1 MWGLTRAVAE
11 ATSPG
16 PSGHPPQGGILAG
29 ILLALTTALA
39 FAPFAP
45 AQNPLS
51 AIGDAIGG
59 QGGRI
64 FNKSTETVQKL
75 GEAQSTAQAGPRYEY
90 LVGYRVAAR
99 LLGNAKVLPA
109 DSAVAKYV
117 DQVGQTVALGS
128 AFPYPYRGYYF
139 IVLDT
144 PDVNAFA
151 TPGGFVFVTTGMV
164 KFLRNE
170 DELAAILGHEVGH
183 VELHHGMRAIQE
195 GKQTKALGGLLQDL
209 AADTSVGKDLGEVL
223 GPLSDEV
230 YKSVA
235 NGYSSD
241 LEAEADARSAEICAK
256 LGYDPSVLLAVLE
269 RFRAYKGNYGGAGY
283 PKERAELYAG
293 KIQQAGYAVPAPVPE
308 RVSRFADALSR
319 LP

>member
-1 MWGLTRAVAE
+1 MNKTMLHRLSAAM
-11 ATSPG
+11 
-16 PSGHPPQGGILAG
+16 
-29 ILLALTTALA
+29 LA
-39 FAPFAP
+39 FAIFLLLPVAK
-45 AQNPLS
+45 AQNPFS

-59 QGGRI
+59 RGGQI
-64 FNKSTETVQKL
+64 FNQTTKAATKL
-75 GEAQSTAQAGPRYEY
+75 GEAHSVGQAGPRYEY

-99 LLGNAKVLPA
+99 LIGNSKVLPF
-109 DSAVAKYV
+109 DSAVSKYV

-128 AFPYPYRGYYF
+128 SFPYPYRGYYF
-139 IVLDT
+139 IVLQN

-151 TPGGFVFVTTGMV
+151 TPGGFVFITTGMI

-195 GKQTKALGGLLQDL
+195 GAQNQALGGLLQDL
-209 AADTSVGKDLGEVL
+209 ASDTSVGKDLGEAI
-223 GPLSDEV
+223 GQLSDEV

-241 LEAEADARSAEICAK
+241 LEAEADARSADFCAK
-256 LGYDPSVLLAVLE
+256 LGYDPSAMLGVLE
-269 RFRAYKGNYGGAGY
+269 RFRAHKGNYGGAGY
-283 PKERAELYAG
+283 PEQRAQLYAE
-293 KIQQAGYAVPAPVPE
+293 KVQQARYSSPAPVPD
-308 RVSRFADALSR
+308 RVARFGDALSR

>member
-1 MWGLTRAVAE
+1 MTRLRIQCPA
-11 ATSPG
+11 
-16 PSGHPPQGGILAG
+16 
-29 ILLALTTALA
+29 ALA
-39 FAPFAP
+39 AVLMAALATVQFAAS
-45 AQNPLS
+45 AQNPFS

-59 QGGRI
+59 VGGQLVNKTGRVAEKLNEQGPPP
-64 FNKSTETVQKL
+64 
-75 GEAQSTAQAGPRYEY
+75 QAGPRYEY

-99 LLGNAKVLPA
+99 IIGTAKALPV

-117 DQVGQTVALGS
+117 DAVGQTVALGS
-128 AFPYPYRGYYF
+128 AFPYPYRGYF
-139 IVLDT
+139 FVVLESA
-144 PDVNAFA
+144 DVNAFA

-183 VELHHGMRAIQE
+183 VELSHGMRSIQDNRNN
-195 GKQTKALGGLLQDL
+195 KAMGGVMQEL
-209 AADTSVGKDLGEVL
+209 ASGTVVGDTVGQVL
-223 GPLSDEV
+223 GPLSDEI

-256 LGYDPSVLLAVLE
+256 LGYDPSALLGVLE

-283 PKERAELYAG
+283 PEERAGLYAG
-293 KIQQAGYAVPAPVPE
+293 KLQRAQYPVTAPVPE

>member
-1 MWGLTRAVAE
+1 MNK
-11 ATSPG
+11 
-16 PSGHPPQGGILAG
+16 PPPHCLIAA
-29 ILLALTTALA
+29 LLAAAALLS
-39 FAPFAP
+39 FAPAAS

-51 AIGDAIGG
+51 AIGNAIGG
-59 QGGRI
+59 KGGQI
-64 FNKSTETVQKL
+64 FNQTTGAAQKL
-75 GEAQSTAQAGPRYEY
+75 GEAHSVSQAGPRYEY

-99 LLGNAKVLPA
+99 LLGNSKPLPF

-117 DQVGQTVALGS
+117 DQVGQTIALGS
-128 AFPYPYRGYYF
+128 SFPYPYRGFYF
-139 IVLDT
+139 VVLDN
-144 PDVNAFA
+144 PNVNAFA
-151 TPGGFVFVTTGMV
+151 TPGGFVFVTTGMI

-195 GKQTKALGGLLQDL
+195 GEQNKAVGGLLQDL
-209 AADTSVGKDLGEVL
+209 ASDTSVGKDLGQVL

-256 LGYDPSVLLAVLE
+256 LGYDPSAMLGVLE

-283 PKERAELYAG
+283 PEQRAQIYAA
-293 KIQQAGYAVPAPVPE
+293 KIQQGRYPAPAPVPD

>member
-1 MWGLTRAVAE
+1 MNKPSLHCLIAATVVAAAVM
-11 ATSPG
+11 
-16 PSGHPPQGGILAG
+16 
-29 ILLALTTALA
+29 A
-39 FAPFAP
+39 FAPAAS
-45 AQNPLS
+45 AQNPFS

-59 QGGRI
+59 KGGQI
-64 FNKSTETVQKL
+64 FNQTTGTAQKL
-75 GEAQSTAQAGPRYEY
+75 GEASSKAQAGPRYEY

-99 LLGNAKVLPA
+99 LLGHSKPLPF
-109 DSAVAKYV
+109 DSAVSKYV
-117 DQVGQTVALGS
+117 NQVGQTVALGS
-128 AFPYPYRGYYF
+128 AFPYPYRGFYF
-139 IVLDT
+139 IVLEN
-144 PDVNAFA
+144 PEVNAFA

-195 GKQTKALGGLLQDL
+195 GAQTKAMGGLLQDL
-209 AADTSVGKDLGEVL
+209 ASDTSVGSNLGQVL

-230 YKSVA
+230 YKSVL

-256 LGYDPSVLLAVLE
+256 LGYDPSALLGVLE

-283 PKERAELYAG
+283 PEQRAQIYAG
-293 KIQQAGYAVPAPVPE
+293 KIQQGQYGSPAPVPD
-308 RVSRFADALSR
+308 RVGRFADALSR